1 MAGFILDASSV
12 SDKPS
17 LESFRNYH
25 QESYSKIVNDSSA
38 ALYKV
43 WTEIGVHASDVHS
56 ELNKIETNVA
66 HVWHT
71 AIDQAERQRDALHQC
86 IRDVETEMLQ
96 IQQQLGNT
104 TENAS
109 CSIPLDM
116 TLKERLD
123 RMICLRDQC
132 QKVKEQRITEFTGA
146 IRSAQS
152 LCSRDTFVSLGQI
165 SLERLT
171 HFDNSLVKDKK
182 TVLILTI
189 RMCERLVGSFT
200 VDHVF
205 VVSVISQRE
214 I

>member
-1 MAGFILDASSV
+1 MAGFVLDASSV

-17 LESFRNYH
+17 LESFRKYH
-25 QESYSKIVNDSSA
+25 QESYSKIVDDSSA

-43 WTEIGVHASDVHS
+43 WTEIGVHASDVHT

-71 AIDQAERQRDALHQC
+71 AIDEAERQRDALHQC
-86 IRDVETEMLQ
+86 ICDVETEVLQ

-104 TENAS
+104 TENAT

-132 QKVKEQRITEFTGA
+132 QKVKEQRIAEFTGDILTA
-146 IRSAQS
+146 CHS
-152 LCSRDTFVSLGQI
+152 LCSRDLCVRLGQI
-165 SLERLT
+165 SSEKST

-182 TVLILTI
+182 TVLISMI
-189 RMCERLVGSFT
+189 RMYARDCSDRSLLMVCLL
-200 VDHVF
+200 
-205 VVSVISQRE
+205 SV
-214 I
+214 